1 MSIIKSEMPLLVR
14 HEGDW
19 KGTYTVMDNE
29 GNVIERYQSHI
40 TCQFPADG
48 NPPYF
53 QTNRYQWPDG
63 KCEEHYFPGN
73 YRDKKLWFDTERV
86 EGCAWEADD
95 ATIIFRFSFKTVPDA
110 YIYETI
116 FLSPCGNHRARTW
129 HIFKNNQ
136 IYQRTMVNE
145 ERVQ

>member
-19 KGTYTVMDNE
+19 KGTYTVVDNE

-40 TCQFPADG
+40 TCQFPASG
-48 NPPYF
+48 YPAYF

-63 KCEEHYFPGN
+63 KRQEHQFPGA
-73 YRDKKLWFDTERV
+73 YRDKKLWFNTDRID
-86 EGCAWEADD
+86 GCAWEADD
-95 ATIIFRFSFKTVPDA
+95 ATIILHFTYKGVPDA
-110 YIYETI
+110 YIYEMI
-116 FLSPCGNHRARTW
+116 VLSPCGNHRARTW
-129 HIFKNNQ
+129 HWFKNNE
-136 IYQRTMVNE
+136 IYQRTLIQE